1 MQTRE
6 PILLLSG
13 SSGNLGGAD
22 GANGGLGGWLD
33 DNSVRWTANP
43 VASPR

>member
-22 GANGGLGGWLD
+22 GANGGLGGCLD
-33 DNSVRWTANP
+33 DISVWRIANP